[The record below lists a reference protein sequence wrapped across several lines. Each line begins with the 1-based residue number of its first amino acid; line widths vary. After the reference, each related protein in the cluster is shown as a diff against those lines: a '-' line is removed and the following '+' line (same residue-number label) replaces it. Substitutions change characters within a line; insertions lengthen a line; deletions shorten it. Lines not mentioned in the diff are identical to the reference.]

1 MPKKP
6 KPHRISTLT
15 TAAFGGWLIIRDP
28 VIHQFGQT
36 CKDTEYMLLFHLFDE
51 VLPLVFYFYC
61 TVFRGGD
68 FDTWIAATFRMAL
81 VFITFRRKNYDKATL
96 CQLSDILYHA
106 AENKN
111 LVDNI
116 QQYLN
121 AFTEKKVE
129 VFHSVLRRFVKKHP
143 LTNTILINDRQFVE
157 FSNIITTGR
166 SILSVVECWIPLLY
180 DAPINNVIFF
190 GIWKQDKDI
199 SHSQIMG

>member
-1 MPKKP
+1 MTTLFNFQVMPKKP
-6 KPHRISTLT
+6 KPHRINTLT
-15 TAAFGGWLIIRDP
+15 TAAFGGWLIIRDH

-36 CKDTEYMLLFHLFDE
+36 CKDTEYMLLLHLLDE

-68 FDTWIAATFRMAL
+68 FATWIGATFRMAL

-116 QQYLN
+116 KQYLN

-129 VFHSVLRRFVKKHP
+129 VFHSVLRRFVKTP
-143 LTNTILINDRQFVE
+143 PTNITLINDRQCVT
-157 FSNIITTGR
+157 FSNNTCII
-166 SILSVVECWIPLLY
+166 LMVE
-180 DAPINNVIFF
+180 VFF
-190 GIWKQDKDI
+190 QLWNAKY
-199 SHSQIMG
+199 HF

>member
-1 MPKKP
+1 MVCISCKTILIHMTALFNFQVMPKKP
-6 KPHRISTLT
+6 KPHRIKTLT
-15 TAAFGGWLIIRDP
+15 TVAFGGWLIIRDP

-36 CKDTEYMLLFHLFDE
+36 CKDTEYMLLFHLLDE

-68 FDTWIAATFRMAL
+68 FDTWIGATFRMAL

-116 QQYLN
+116 KQYLN

-129 VFHSVLRRFVKKHP
+129 VFHSVLRRFV
-143 LTNTILINDRQFVE
+143 NTL
-157 FSNIITTGR
+157 
-166 SILSVVECWIPLLY
+166 
-180 DAPINNVIFF
+180 
-190 GIWKQDKDI
+190 
-199 SHSQIMG
+199 